1 MNKFVGEQENQENSP
16 MWEYLQQEEYDYQR
30 PERGEIRTGYVLR
43 KDNNEIVLD
52 IGVKLDA
59 VVPST
64 DLEKLDRDEFD
75 SVQVGDEIPVYI
87 LSTEDPSG
95 RIIASINMAKS
106 QEDWTEAE
114 RLMESGE
121 IIDGEVTGYNKGGL
135 IIPFGRLRG
144 FVPASQVMGLVQRT
158 DSGDRS
164 DRLEQMMGRTLKM
177 KVVEV
182 NQKRRRL
189 ILSERAAMKEWRAE
203 NKTRLLD
210 ELEPGNVRKG
220 VVTNLMNFGAFV
232 DLGGADGLV
241 HVSELSWQRVKHPK
255 DVLQV
260 GQEVEVYVLSV
271 DKDEERIALSLKRL
285 QMDPWN
291 EVASKYTVGEIVEGE
306 ITNLTDF
313 GAFARIEDGIE
324 GLIHISELADE
335 KITHP
340 REIVHR
346 GQRLPLRVISIDT
359 ERQRIG
365 LSLKRAPQP
374 EVSEDA
380 VALDDAGNDTGASD
394 DAGTLEV
401 APVAEAQPVNGNGN
415 GGAAEDVTTEAVTFG
430 AIDET
435 AEVGESTESGETAEL
450 DESAE
455 ENGEAVEENVAS

>member
-1 MNKFVGEQENQENSP
+1 

-380 VALDDAGNDTGASD
+380 VAADEAGDETGASE
-394 DAGTLEV
+394 A

-430 AIDET
+430 AIDESAAT
-435 AEVGESTESGETAEL
+435 GETAEA